1 MRILLP
7 LVLLLGLA
15 GCSSSTEPEAMP
27 TSSVEA
33 EPQASETMDPMDP
46 MDPMESEP
54 AETSDETETASPSPT
69 ASPTQS
75 PTQSATQS
83 PTQTASASPSP
94 TQTSPALTLAE
105 VAKRNTQSDC
115 WVAIDGNVYDLTRW
129 ISSHPGGPGAIRNL
143 CGTDGTAEFIARH
156 GGQGTPT
163 ATLSSYLIG
172 PLVR

>member
-15 GCSSSTEPEAMP
+15 GCSSSTEPAAMP
-27 TSSVEA
+27 TPSVES

-54 AETSDETETASPSPT
+54 AETSTETETASPSPK

-75 PTQSATQS
+75 ASQS

-105 VAKRNTQSDC
+105 VAKRNTQSEC

-143 CGTDGTAEFIARH
+143 CGTDGTAEFTARH

-163 ATLSSYLIG
+163 ATLSSYFIG

>member
-75 PTQSATQS
+75 PS
-83 PTQTASASPSP
+83 QTASASPSP
-94 TQTSPALTLAE
+94 TQTSAALTLAE
-105 VAKRNTQSDC
+105 VAKRNTQSEC
-115 WVAIDGNVYDLTRW
+115 WVAIDGNVYDLTEW
-129 ISSHPGGPGAIRNL
+129 IRQHPGGSGAIRSL
-143 CGTDGTAEFIARH
+143 CGTDGTNQFLSQH
-156 GGQGTPT
+156 GGESRPSS
-163 ATLSSYLIG
+163 TLDRYYIG
-172 PLVR
+172 SLAG